1 MPHGPMPFLYDNPIQ
16 PHSVLGTIPSQNIP
30 WLSPVLNIPRPF
42 VCGSRMVEISAE
54 IAPCIR
60 TLGLWGECDASTV
73 MLPVQAFKPNPL
85 WVTALQL
92 CYTREKSVSGTVS
105 LPPTPFG
112 ATPVAL
118 THTIVELIIGEADQ
132 PQCIERSRVSYSILA
147 RHPIISKLSTVSIR
161 SKPGYRC
168 VFHVQ
173 LPFCKH
179 ACGGQMPRD
188 PV

>member
-1 MPHGPMPFLYDNPIQ
+1 MMRLMPHGPMPFLYDNPIQ

-118 THTIVELIIGEADQ
+118 THTCVYPFFLSEL
-132 PQCIERSRVSYSILA
+132 C
-147 RHPIISKLSTVSIR
+147 
-161 SKPGYRC
+161 
-168 VFHVQ
+168 
-173 LPFCKH
+173 
-179 ACGGQMPRD
+179 
-188 PV
+188 